1 MLKKWGLLLGVA
13 AAAVALMATKKA
25 TDAIRLKFSF
35 AGVAVKWEG
44 ITPILNLKFG
54 ISNVTT
60 SEYIIQALTGD
71 VYLANKYLGSI
82 STFDPIT
89 IKPLGVSYTTVN
101 LRVSIA
107 GIVDQIK
114 AILNKEISGVVSFR
128 GAVTVAGVSL
138 PVSVQQN
145 LV

>member
-60 SEYIIQALTGD
+60 SEYIVQALTGD
-71 VYLANKYLGSI
+71 VFINNKLIGII

-101 LRVSIA
+101 LRVSLA
-107 GIVDQIK
+107 GIVDQVK
-114 AILNKEISGVVSFR
+114 AILNKEISGVVAFR

-138 PVSVQQN
+138 PVSVEQN

>member
-54 ISNVTT
+54 IANVTT
-60 SEYIIQALTGD
+60 SEYIVQALTGD
-71 VYLANKYLGSI
+71 VYLNNKLIGMI

-101 LRVSIA
+101 LRLSLTGV
-107 GIVDQIK
+107 VEQIK
-114 AILNKEISGVVSFR
+114 SILNKEISGVVAFK

-138 PVSVQQN
+138 PVSVEQN
-145 LV
+145 LI

>member
-54 ISNVTT
+54 IANVTT
-60 SEYIIQALTGD
+60 SEYIIQALAGD
-71 VYLANKYLGSI
+71 VYLNNKYLGSI

-101 LRVSIA
+101 LKVSLS
-107 GIVDQIK
+107 GVVEQIK
-114 AILNKEISGVVSFR
+114 SILNKEIGGVVAFS
-128 GAVTVAGVSL
+128 GAVTIAGVSL